1 MKTDEKALRALI
13 EKIVAIVHP
22 EKIILFG
29 SASRGEKQAESDLDI
44 MIVMPEGTHRR
55 HTAQKLYRQIVGID
69 LPYEII
75 VATPGDLEKHKDNL
89 GLIYHTVLTEG
100 KLLYAA

>member
-1 MKTDEKALRALI
+1 MKSDEKVLRALI
-13 EKIVAIVHP
+13 EKIVTNVRP

-29 SASRGEKQAESDLDI
+29 SASRGDMRAESDFDL
-44 MIVMPEGTHRR
+44 MVVMPEGTHRR
-55 HTAQKLYRQIVGID
+55 HTAQKLYRQITGIRI
-69 LPYEII
+69 PYEII
-75 VATPGDLEKHKDNL
+75 VTTPEDLEKHKDNL

>member
-1 MKTDEKALRALI
+1 MKTDAQALQALI
-13 EKIVAIVHP
+13 GKIVAIVHP

-29 SASRGEKQAESDLDI
+29 SASRGERKADGDLDI

-55 HTAQKLYRQIVGID
+55 HTAQKLYRQITGID
-69 LPYEII
+69 VPYEII

-89 GLIYHTVLTEG
+89 GLIYHNVLSEG